1 MYRLLGR
8 FDCLVLERI
17 LYDVF
22 LCAYNTGFMMSES
35 ANFVGGFC
43 DGTNTLGT
51 DAVSYTTL
59 VYGAGRVATTVDC
72 GFNSD
77 DNVG

>member
-1 MYRLLGR
+1 
-8 FDCLVLERI
+8 
-17 LYDVF
+17 
-22 LCAYNTGFMMSES
+22 MSES

-59 VYGAGRVATTVDC
+59 VYGAGRGATTVDC